1 MTVAIKKQK
10 NQRSEELWAKAQKL
24 IPSGTQTFSKGP
36 QQYVNGVAPKYVQ
49 RAKGSHVWDADGHE
63 FVDFVL
69 GLGPVILGYAYP
81 RVDEAILRQLKD
93 GISFP
98 LMHPLEVELSEK
110 LAELIPC
117 AEMVRFGKN
126 GSDATAAAVRVARA
140 HTKRDKVACC
150 GYHGWQDWFIGST
163 TRSQG
168 VPEAVRK
175 LTLPFKYNDIDS
187 LQALFDKNPGEI
199 AAVILEP
206 TLFVAPKDG
215 FLEEVKALAHK
226 NGAVLIFD
234 EVITGFRIALG
245 GAQEYFGVTPDLA
258 TFGKALGNGM
268 PISAVVGK
276 AEIMSKFNDVF
287 FSFTFGGEALSL
299 AASLATLAELEE
311 KKALTHVWKMGDM
324 LRDGYNA
331 IVKDLGLAETTR
343 MIGYGFWPEMEFNGK
358 DGKHSFPIQTLV
370 TQELIKR
377 GILTR
382 AGMVLCY
389 SHTPEDIKKTLAAQ
403 GEALEILKD
412 ALKAGDVE
420 ARLEG
425 ELIPPVIRAS

>member
-1 MTVAIKKQK
+1 MATKLKKQDNPK
-10 NQRSEELWAKAQKL
+10 SEKLWAAAEKI
-24 IPSGTQTFSKGP
+24 IPGGTQTFSKGP
-36 QQYVNGVAPKYVQ
+36 QQYVKGVAPKYIQ
-49 RAKGSHVWDADGHE
+49 RGKGSHVWDADGHE

-81 RVDEAILRQLKD
+81 RVDEAIAKQLKD
-93 GISFP
+93 GIAFP
-98 LMHPLEVELSEK
+98 LMHPLEVELSQK
-110 LAELIPC
+110 LVELIPS

-126 GSDATAAAVRVARA
+126 GSDATAAAVRVSRA
-140 HTKRDKVACC
+140 HTKRDKIACC
-150 GYHGWQDWFIGST
+150 GYHGWQDWFIGTT
-163 TRSQG
+163 TRNLG
-168 VPEAVRK
+168 VPDAVRK

-187 LQALFDKNPGEI
+187 LKALFDQNPGQI

-206 TLFVAPKDG
+206 TLFVAPKDD
-215 FLEEVKALAHK
+215 FLKKVKELAHK

-245 GAQEYFGVTPDLA
+245 GAQEYFGVTPDLS

-268 PISAVVGK
+268 PISAIVGK

-287 FSFTFGGEALSL
+287 FSFTAGGEALSL
-299 AASLATLAELEE
+299 AASLATVAELQE
-311 KKALTHVWKMGDM
+311 KKALKHVWAMGDM

-331 IVKDLGLAETTR
+331 MAKDLKLEASTR

-358 DGKHSFPIQTLV
+358 DGKHSFEIQTLV

-377 GILTR
+377 GVLTR

-389 SHTPEDIKKTLAAQ
+389 SHTPEDIRKTLAAQ
-403 GEALEILKD
+403 GEALEILRD
-412 ALKAGDVE
+412 ALKAGDV
-420 ARLEG
+420 ASRLEG